1 MKLRHSDHYGRT
13 DAIGSWRN
21 KGKRKCRLEAC
32 HYRSWQT
39 PDTTQTP
46 QSVQFPFK
54 RCCQYLNVYC
64 ICMNYSKYI
73 YIYTYC
79 GDKTRYA
86 TIACATAKSSIA
98 DVLRRPCGVARKRNA
113 VLHLECGQAR
123 SIAIAAT
130 AASKASVTQ
139 WVVKKK

>member
-1 MKLRHSDHYGRT
+1 MPT
-13 DAIGSWRN
+13 GSLSLPVMTN
-21 KGKRKCRLEAC
+21 SG
-32 HYRSWQT
+32 H
-39 PDTTQTP
+39 DTNTTIS
-46 QSVQFPFK
+46 SVPFQK
-54 RCCQYLNVYC
+54 MLSTCECA
-64 ICMNYSKYI
+64 KYI
-73 YIYTYC
+73 IIYYSICC

-86 TIACATAKSSIA
+86 TIASATAKSSIA

-139 WVVKKK
+139 